1 LGRRLLAP
9 ANGDLMARFETT
21 TVLLRPA
28 PEWTRDLWDE
38 VVRIAKRADGA
49 PRRAL
54 WWRSA
59 TWLIPAAVTGAVATV
74 GLGRPGLWTD
84 ELATWGMATAPWSQF
99 WPVLR
104 YVDAVLAPY
113 YAFMHM
119 WIWVFG
125 SSDIA
130 LRAPSLLAMM
140 GSAAIIG
147 ALGRRLF
154 GRSQGIVGGIVF
166 AVLPS
171 TSRFAAEARPFALTA
186 FVACVATWL
195 LLRASQRPSRA
206 RWFWYGLSV
215 VVLGWLHVVALLLLA
230 AHALTMMSW
239 RRDAWARFAI
249 AAAVACVAS
258 VPLLIFGVFQRN
270 QVAYIPR
277 VGLDTSVQY
286 GQVLFGGVAIGIVV
300 VVLALFSLPLRFPA
314 AVLTSWAIVPP
325 AALVVVSLALPMFLA
340 RYLVFTTPAWALL
353 VGVALVRWRIGLACL
368 GIVVLAALGLPA
380 QLQQRTPG
388 GHGQATRQIAE
399 VLRAQEQPGDAIVY
413 ADDEPGGS
421 WTLRDAVA
429 RYVPADVLP
438 HDALA
443 VTSPRHAGKLLATE
457 CPDPQLCLNDA
468 ERVWV
473 VRLGTLDDPLTG
485 VGTDKEDLLRQDYQV
500 TRIWYPAGI
509 TMALLQRSEP

>member
-1 LGRRLLAP
+1 
-9 ANGDLMARFETT
+9 MARFEAT

-38 VVRIAKRADGA
+38 VLRIGKRTGGA
-49 PRRAL
+49 SGSL
-54 WWRSA
+54 WSRSA
-59 TWLIPAAVTGAVATV
+59 TWAVPVVVTGAVSTI
-74 GLGRPGLWTD
+74 GLSRPGLWTD
-84 ELATWGMATAPWSQF
+84 ELATWGMATAPWHEF

-113 YAFMHM
+113 YVFMHL
-119 WIWVFG
+119 WVSVFG
-125 SSDIA
+125 ASDIA

-140 GSAAIIG
+140 GSAAMIG
-147 ALGRRLF
+147 VLGRRLF
-154 GRSQGIVGGIVF
+154 GRIQGIAGGIVF

-195 LLRASQRPSRA
+195 LLRASQRPSA
-206 RWFWYGLSV
+206 GRWFWYGLSM
-215 VVLGWLHVVALLLLA
+215 VVLGWLHVVALVLLA
-230 AHALTMMSW
+230 AHALTVLAW
-239 RRDAWARFAI
+239 RREAWSRFMVG
-249 AAAVACVAS
+249 AAVACAAS
-258 VPLLIFGVFQRN
+258 VPLLILGVFQRN

-286 GQVLFGGVAIGIVV
+286 GQVVFGGVVLALL
-300 VVLALFSLPLRFPA
+300 VVLLGLFSLPLRFPS
-314 AVLTSWAIVPP
+314 AVFTSWAIVPP
-325 AALVVVSLALPMFLA
+325 AALVLVSLALPMFLP
-340 RYLVFTTPAWALL
+340 RYLVFTTPAWAQL
-353 VGVALVRWRIGLACL
+353 VGVALVRWRMPLACL
-368 GIVVLAALGLPA
+368 GIAVLAALGLPA

-388 GHGQATRQIAE
+388 GHGQATGQIAE

-443 VTSPRHAGKLLATE
+443 ITPPRHAGQLLATE

-473 VRLGTLDDPLTG
+473 VRLGTLDDPLAE
-485 VGTDKEDLLRQDYQV
+485 VGPDKEDLLRQDYQV
-500 TRIWYPAGI
+500 TRIWYPDGI